1 VGMFGFMIIAHLTI
15 KNNLLEPNKIEYW
28 FIMQIAMLIGF
39 FTSYPINWYLVKKGI
54 KHAM

>member
-1 VGMFGFMIIAHLTI
+1 
-15 KNNLLEPNKIEYW
+15 
-28 FIMQIAMLIGF
+28 IAMLIGF

>member
-1 VGMFGFMIIAHLTI
+1 
-15 KNNLLEPNKIEYW
+15 
-28 FIMQIAMLIGF
+28 MLIGF

>member
-1 VGMFGFMIIAHLTI
+1 GFMIIAHLTI